1 LLRTARNQSLVL
13 IYVGLSA
20 CAPSITSLDTSCP
33 QFKDVRFSSDQLTT
47 QRIAILPVQGIQ
59 SKEQF
64 RTPLGRSLS
73 QSCISNFGQSSV
85 VTSDEVAK
93 LLSENNLVG
102 TYANGLRDY
111 RTTGILATEYV
122 QSMAEA
128 TGCRFALYTNILP
141 EQDNVVI
148 ASNQYG
154 TATNKVS
161 IVELSA
167 EVQIWDLQNGGIVW
181 EGKGG
186 YAYNSNREQINSE
199 QLTDNVNKGLM
210 NVLGR
215 EKSENCPDR
224 IQLVQAEKMAYAKT
238 LLGFAGVSGLA
249 SFLIFLSGN

>member
-1 LLRTARNQSLVL
+1 
-13 IYVGLSA
+13 
-20 CAPSITSLDTSCP
+20 
-33 QFKDVRFSSDQLTT
+33 
-47 QRIAILPVQGIQ
+47 
-59 SKEQF
+59 
-64 RTPLGRSLS
+64 
-73 QSCISNFGQSSV
+73 
-85 VTSDEVAK
+85 
-93 LLSENNLVG
+93 
-102 TYANGLRDY
+102 
-111 RTTGILATEYV
+111 
-122 QSMAEA
+122 MAEA
-128 TGCRFALYTNILP
+128 TDCRFALYTNILP
-141 EQDNVVI
+141 EQDNVII